1 LVFEEFKENKEN
13 YIKKL
18 CDLMDINYVEALK
31 LEGDN
36 KTNSRSSR
44 SGYKSDERSIVE
56 LLSFYKNKYFSSKS
70 FGLSNTWL
78 FKKIKSI
85 YISGKTLHDI
95 IINESYQ
102 KKLDNIKS
110 GNKKL
115 SKRYDLDLKL
125 YGDYYE

>member
-18 CDLMDINYVEALK
+18 CDFMDINYVEALK
-31 LEGDN
+31 LVSDN

-56 LLSFYKNKYFSSKS
+56 LLFFYKNKYIGSKP

-115 SKRYDLDLKL
+115 SKRYELDLKL